1 MLKSLTITNF
11 ALIQQVSVEFS
22 EGLNILSGETGA
34 GKSILIDA
42 LGIILGERASADF
55 IRTGTDFLRVEAV
68 FAIEKLASVMEL
80 LDEQGI
86 VPEEDSI
93 IISRKV
99 TRNGKNTIVLNG
111 CHITLAVLRQ
121 IGEKLVDMHGQHENQ
136 SLLKPEIYISLLD
149 LFQHD
154 ILPVLQSYREIYRN
168 WLKAKEELARLEAH
182 SREREQRLDMLSWQT
197 KEISAAALRVNED
210 RELDNEIRVLANAER
225 IARAVNHAYLLL
237 GEGLGDQGGIIA
249 QLTEVKREL
258 ESVERF
264 DDNLRPAIAAI
275 TEALYQLEESTS
287 DIGSYQDTIEF
298 NPERLEMLQL
308 RADLIYKLKKK
319 YGATIEDIL
328 SYYEQAEK
336 ELYTISHYDEQ
347 IEKLVRQRDGLF
359 AELQTAAAKLDRL
372 RKQSG
377 QELGKQITEHLAHL
391 GMPKAN
397 FTVHIISN
405 DRLGPTGAND
415 VLFLFSA
422 NPGEEPKPLHKIIS
436 GGELSRIALA
446 IKAVF
451 SQKDEI
457 PTLVFDEVDAGVGGE
472 MAFRIAERISLIS
485 ASKQVLCITHLPQI
499 ACMADVHIYIEKA
512 VEEERTTTSLR
523 LLTEEQRLIELARM
537 VSGTEITP
545 IALKNAQQILEIAKT
560 KKEKWKKPEKS

>member
-121 IGEKLVDMHGQHENQ
+121 ISEKLVDMHGQHENQ
-136 SLLKPEIYISLLD
+136 SLLKPEIHISLLD
-149 LFQHD
+149 LFRHD
-154 ILPVLQSYREIYRN
+154 IPPVLQGYREIYRN
-168 WLKAKEELARLEAH
+168 WLKVKEDLIKLETH

-197 KEISAAALRVNED
+197 KEISAAALQVNED

-225 IARAVNHAYLLL
+225 IARAVNHAHLLL

-308 RADLIYKLKKK
+308 RADLIHKLKKK

-347 IEKLVRQRDGLF
+347 IEKLARQRDGLF

-422 NPGEEPKPLHKIIS
+422 NPGEEPKPLHKIVS

-523 LLTEEQRLIELARM
+523 LLTEEQRLTELARM

>member
-55 IRTGTDFLRVEAV
+55 IRTGTEFLRVEAV
-68 FAIEKLASVMEL
+68 FTIEQMASVMEL
-80 LDEQGI
+80 LDEQEI
-86 VPEEDSI
+86 VPEEGNI

-99 TRNGKNTIVLNG
+99 TRNGKNTIILNG

-136 SLLKPEIYISLLD
+136 SLLKPEIHIHLLD

-197 KEISAAALRVNED
+197 KEISAAALQVNED
-210 RELDNEIRVLANAER
+210 RDLDNEIRILANAER
-225 IARAVNHAYLLL
+225 IARAINHAHLLL

-249 QLTEVKREL
+249 QLTEVKKEL
-258 ESVERF
+258 ESIERF
-264 DDNLRPAIAAI
+264 DDDLRPIIAAI

-308 RADLIYKLKKK
+308 RADLIHKLKKK
-319 YGATIEDIL
+319 YGATIEDVL

-336 ELYTISHYDEQ
+336 ELYTINHYDEQ
-347 IEKLVRQRDGLF
+347 IEKLVRQRDSLF
-359 AELQTAAAKLDRL
+359 AELQAAAAKLGTL

-377 QELGKQITEHLAHL
+377 RELGKEITEHLAHL

-397 FTVHIISN
+397 FTVHITSS
-405 DRLGPTGAND
+405 DRLGTDGAND
-415 VLFLFSA
+415 VVFLFSA
-422 NPGEEPKPLHKIIS
+422 NPGEDLKPLHKIVS

-499 ACMADVHIYIEKA
+499 ACMADTHIYIEKV

-523 LLTEEQRLIELARM
+523 LLTEEQRLTELARM

-545 IALKNAQQILEIAKT
+545 IALENAQQILETAKN
-560 KKEKWKKPEKS
+560 KKEKWKKTEKL